1 MNTVRH
7 ATCRSLRRLAF
18 CLSLAFAIAAVL
30 AAYRY
35 QVADGTACAIEPQPA
50 QAAPGAAPDPVPVTR
65 YRFEFLAPHAGA
77 DGLAISIGEA
87 VPFYRLVVNGADLT
101 PQILLERRDLRDLAP
116 HFHLLPPDVVRAGR
130 NSALIELPRDAALG
144 EQRLSQLC
152 FGEAAGLY
160 AAFRANWWRMVGIP
174 RLCALVLGMLA
185 LLAAAAWLLSARHT
199 AYAWYF
205 ACILLMLVRTIYVS
219 TAERPGT
226 PLLCAAID
234 SVAIAL
240 QPYAFYRFMRDYWH
254 LLLPLP
260 AAVVRAGTLLALLS
274 CALMAL
280 LPQLPGGKLLYLGAI
295 LVSTGASMFVVGAV
309 SRGVGRLQGR
319 EHGVALWTAV
329 FAYVVALT
337 EIANLFLPF
346 AQRWMWTAPVAHV
359 ALAVGFGHLLLRR
372 LVLGAD
378 LLRHAARAAADDLD
392 GGGAPAEAWTH
403 LSARLQRRER
413 GRLIR
418 DIHDGFG
425 SRLVAI
431 LQRARR
437 EVPQAEIQH
446 GLQRALLDMRLMI
459 DALDESSHSL
469 GVALAGLRHRL
480 EPVLA
485 LAGVSADWQLSGVDD
500 VRIDDRRRLIGVFRC
515 LEELLGNAAAY
526 AGCSELAVEVRIA
539 DEELLLRVSDA
550 GPDGAS
556 AARADITP
564 LRALV
569 ERYGGRCYVA
579 AADQRRFTCTICFAL
594 F

>member
-1 MNTVRH
+1 MNAARH
-7 ATCRSLRRLAF
+7 ASCRLLRRLAF
-18 CLSLAFAIAAVL
+18 GLSLVFAIAAVL

-35 QVADGTACAIEPQPA
+35 RVPEGAVCAIAPQRIE
-50 QAAPGAAPDPVPVTR
+50 AAPDSAPSAVSVTR
-65 YRFEFLAPHAGA
+65 YRFEFTALRAGDA
-77 DGLAISIGEA
+77 GLAISIGEA
-87 VPFYRLVVNGADLT
+87 VPFYRLQLNGADLT

-116 HFHLLPPDVVRAGR
+116 HFHRLPPDVVRAGR
-130 NSALIELPRDAALG
+130 NVAVLELPDDRALG
-144 EQRLSQLC
+144 RQRLSQLC
-152 FGEAAGLY
+152 AGDAVALY

-185 LLAAAAWLLSARHT
+185 LLAAAGWLLSARHT

-219 TAERPGT
+219 TGERPGT

-240 QPYAFYRFMRDYWH
+240 QPYFFYRFMRDYWH

-260 AAVVRAGTLLALLS
+260 AAVVRIGTLLALCS
-274 CALMAL
+274 CVLMAL
-280 LPQLPGGKLLYLGAI
+280 LPQLPGGRLVYLGAV
-295 LVSTGASMFVVGAV
+295 LVSTGASLFAVGAV
-309 SRGVGRLQGR
+309 SCGVGRLQGR

-329 FAYVVALT
+329 FAYAVALP

-346 AQRWMWTAPVAHV
+346 EQRWMWTAPVAHV

-392 GGGAPAEAWTH
+392 GDAAPAEAWTH
-403 LSARLQRRER
+403 LSARLRRRER

-437 EVPQAEIQH
+437 EVPQAEIQRS
-446 GLQRALLDMRLMI
+446 LQRALLDMRLMI
-459 DALDESSHSL
+459 DALDESSRSL

-485 LAGVSADWQLSGVDD
+485 LAGIAADWQLSGIDD
-500 VRIDDRRRLIGVFRC
+500 VRIDDRRCLIGLFRC
-515 LEELLGNAAAY
+515 VEELLGNAAVY
-526 AGCSELAVEVRIA
+526 AGCRVLAVEVRVI
-539 DEELLLRVSDA
+539 DEELMLRVSDA
-550 GPDGAS
+550 DSGGDRPVRG
-556 AARADITP
+556 DIAP

-579 AADQRRFTCTICFAL
+579 AADGRQFACTLQFAL